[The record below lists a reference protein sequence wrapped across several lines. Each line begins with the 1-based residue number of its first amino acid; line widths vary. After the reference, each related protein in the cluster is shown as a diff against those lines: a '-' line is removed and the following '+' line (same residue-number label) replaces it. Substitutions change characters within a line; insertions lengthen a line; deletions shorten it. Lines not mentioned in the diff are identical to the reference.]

1 MRALYIGRFQP
12 FHLGHLH
19 VINLILKSSKEVII
33 AIGSSQVSHTEKNPF
48 TAGERF
54 LMIKKT
60 FETEGVDLRRVNI
73 LPVPD
78 IYRNALWV
86 KHVETITP
94 PFDLVYANEPVTV
107 RLFKES
113 GYDVRGPEFYKR
125 EWYSGEEIRS
135 RILKNGDWENLLPK
149 GAAQV
154 IKDID
159 GVGRLLE
166 IIKSDKKETSYREI
180 ENSI

>member
-19 VINLILKSSKEVII
+19 VVKLILNSSKEIII
-33 AIGSSQVSHTEKNPF
+33 AIGSSQVSHTIQNPF

-60 FETEGVDLRRVNI
+60 LETEGVDLRRVHI

-94 PFDLVYANEPVTV
+94 PFDVVYANEPVTV

-113 GYDVRGPEFYKR
+113 AYNVKGPEFYKR
-125 EWYSGEEIRS
+125 TIYSGEEIRK
-135 RILKNGDWENLLPK
+135 RILNKGDWESLVPK
-149 GAAQV
+149 ATAEV

-159 GVGRLLE
+159 GVARLFE
-166 IIKSDKKETSYREI
+166 IIKSDKKETSYQEMA
-180 ENSI
+180 NSI

>member
-1 MRALYIGRFQP
+1 
-12 FHLGHLH
+12 
-19 VINLILKSSKEVII
+19 
-33 AIGSSQVSHTEKNPF
+33 
-48 TAGERF
+48 
-54 LMIKKT
+54 MIKKT
-60 FETEGVDLRRVNI
+60 LESENIDLARIHI

-94 PFDLVYANEPVTV
+94 PFNVVYANEPVTV

-113 GYDVRGPEFYKR
+113 SYEVRGPEFYKR
-125 EWYSGEEIRS
+125 TLYSGEEIRN
-135 RILKNGDWENLLPK
+135 RILDKKDWESLVPK
-149 GAAQV
+149 GTAEV

-166 IIKSDKKETSYREI
+166 IIKSDKKETSYQEMA
-180 ENSI
+180 NSI

>member
-19 VINLILKSSKEVII
+19 IVKYILEVSKEVII
-33 AIGSSQVSHTEKNPF
+33 AIGSSQVSHTVHNPF

-60 FETEGVDLRRVNI
+60 LETEGVDLRRVHI

-86 KHVETITP
+86 KLVETITP
-94 PFDLVYANEPVTV
+94 TFDVVYANEPVTV

-113 GYDVRGPEFYKR
+113 NYNVKVTALYKR
-125 EWYSGEEIRS
+125 NVYSGEEIRN
-135 RILKNGDWENLLPK
+135 RILENKDWEILVPK
-149 GAAQV
+149 ATAEV

-159 GVGRLLE
+159 GVARLLE
-166 IIKSDKKETSYREI
+166 IIKSDKKETSYQEMT
-180 ENSI
+180 NSV